1 MVLPLKSNGIILAAG
16 LSSRM
21 NAFKPLLK
29 LQGKTMIEHSI
40 ESMFHGGVKQVV
52 VVVGCRAD
60 EIKVLLRGKYDS
72 SRLVVIHNPR
82 YAETDMLTSVKIGI
96 SVLTPCS
103 TFYLLPGDMPAIKSS
118 TFVAVKEAMS
128 RTNALVAFPTMDG
141 YRKHPP
147 LISWQCISDIL
158 AFEGEGG
165 LREIWKQLEKH
176 IVTVPVDDVGCLLD
190 ADTKV
195 DYRRLVDYMEVYR
208 F

>member
-1 MVLPLKSNGIILAAG
+1 MVLPLETNGIILAAG

-52 VVVGCRAD
+52 VVVGYRAD
-60 EIKVLLRGKYDS
+60 EIEVLLGGKYDG
-72 SRLVVIHNPR
+72 SRLIVIHNPR
-82 YAETDMLTSVKIGI
+82 YAETDMLVSVKIGI
-96 SVLTPCS
+96 SALTPCS
-103 TFYLLPGDMPAIKSS
+103 AFYLLPGDMPAIKTS
-118 TFVAVKEAMS
+118 TFFAVKEAMS

-158 AFEGEGG
+158 TFEGEGG
-165 LREIWKQLEKH
+165 LRELWKQLEKN
-176 IVTVPVDDVGCLLD
+176 IITVPVDDIGCLLD

-195 DYRRLVDYMEVYR
+195 DYGRLVDYMEVCH